1 MSPEN
6 DRKDE
11 IELSRL
17 NDHLANERT
26 FLAWIRTSIAIMA
39 FGFVVEKFTL
49 FMKQIS
55 LLLLFKNNSA
65 ALQTPSPD
73 LGYSSILGISLLAL
87 GTALCVLSFL
97 KFKYVQSQIQKKMF
111 QQTYLLEIM
120 LALSIFSIGVFLCIY
135 LLAHQ

>member
-6 DRKDE
+6 DRKDA
-11 IELSRL
+11 IELSSL

-55 LLLLFKNNSA
+55 LFFLTKSDSTA
-65 ALQTPSPD
+65 IHSISPD
-73 LGYSSILGISLLAL
+73 LGYSSILGISLVAL
-87 GTALCVLSFL
+87 GTSLCFLSFV
-97 KFKYVQSQIQKKMF
+97 KFKYVQSQIQKKNF
-111 QQTYLLEIM
+111 QQSYLLEIM
-120 LALSIFSIGVFLCIY
+120 LALSIFAMGVFLCIY